1 MIASQPDMG
10 DGVTRVALDA
20 IVRQILTSRVYDVA
34 RETPLDNA
42 AKLSARLGNQV
53 ALKREDLQA
62 IFSFKVRGAYNKIVH
77 LSDAERAKGII
88 TASAGNHA
96 QGVAYAARRLG
107 IRSLIVMPQTTPA
120 IKLEAVL
127 AMGAEVILEGDTFGE
142 AKARCEV
149 LTAETGLTFV
159 HPFDDPLVVAGQGT
173 IGDEILRQSR
183 VVPDAIFVPIG
194 GGGLMAGIAAYIKTL
209 RPEVRLIGVE
219 PFEADAMFQ
228 SLAVGHRVTLESVGN
243 FADGVA
249 VREVGEYTMP
259 IVQATVDE
267 VVRVGNDEI
276 CAALKDIFDDTRSVT
291 EPAGALGV
299 AGLKAYVE
307 RDEVHDQTLV
317 AVVSGA
323 NMNFDR
329 LRFVAERA
337 ELAACRTWAWQ
348 TRAEATW
355 HLCERRPVS
364 LCREGRFDRNGDCI
378 LAIGR

>member
-1 MIASQPDMG
+1 MASDRSGSRPDAG
-10 DGVTRVALDA
+10 GGVTPVALDE

-34 RETPLDNA
+34 RETPLDPA
-42 AKLSARLGNQV
+42 VKLSARLANQV
-53 ALKREDLQA
+53 ILKREDLQP
-62 IFSFKVRGAYNKIVH
+62 IFSFKVRGAYNKIAH
-77 LSDAERAKGII
+77 LSDAARAKGII

-96 QGVAYAARRLG
+96 QGVAYAAHRLG
-107 IRSLIVMPQTTPA
+107 IRSVIVMPETTPA
-120 IKLEAVL
+120 IKLDAVS

-142 AKARCEV
+142 AKARCEALV
-149 LTAETGLTFV
+149 AETGLTFV

-194 GGGLMAGIAAYIKTL
+194 GGGLMAGIAAYVKTL
-209 RPEVRLIGVE
+209 RPKIRLIGVE

-228 SLAVGHRVTLESVGN
+228 SLAVGHRVTLDSVGI

-249 VREVGEYTMP
+249 VREVGAYTMS
-259 IVQATVDE
+259 IVQATVHE
-267 VVRVGNDEI
+267 VVRVSNDEI

-307 RDEVHDQTLV
+307 RDGVRDQTLV

-337 ELAACRTWAWQ
+337 ELVIVRDPPA
-348 TRAEATW
+348 
-355 HLCERRPVS
+355 LPGRPPA
-364 LCREGRFDRNGDCI
+364 FDSSGIEMRNSPT
-378 LAIGR
+378 